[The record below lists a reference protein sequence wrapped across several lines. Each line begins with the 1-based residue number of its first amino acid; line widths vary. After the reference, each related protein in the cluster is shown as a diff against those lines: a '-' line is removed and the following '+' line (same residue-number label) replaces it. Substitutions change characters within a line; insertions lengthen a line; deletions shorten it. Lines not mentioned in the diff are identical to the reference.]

1 MRCLGI
7 AAVVVALGLPC
18 CAKGRVVEAGFWF
31 DRVTFDLPVG
41 DVERI
46 GGPIRP
52 DEQSQIESVARAEL
66 ETAYAGLRIRFT
78 WQPSGFHRVSV
89 VQDIPA
95 RGLPVAGASRRVPF
109 GGGVGSVS
117 FRTLGSQAVANA
129 PRDANR
135 ARIIEAIGKGVGRTA
150 AHEFA
155 HQILLRVNLHNT
167 KDADSYENGVSD
179 RPSQFYGTLHWAFA
193 RPLLAEVVG
202 QTDSRSITKTR

>member
-1 MRCLGI
+1 M
-7 AAVVVALGLPC
+7 
-18 CAKGRVVEAGFWF
+18 VEAGFWF

-52 DEQSQIESVARAEL
+52 DEQSRIESVARAEL
-66 ETAYAGLRIRFT
+66 EAAYAGLRIRFT
-78 WQPSGFHRVSV
+78 GQPSGFYRVSV
-89 VQDIPA
+89 VQDIPG

-117 FRTLGSQAVANA
+117 FRTLGAQAVANA
-129 PRDANR
+129 PATRIAR
-135 ARIIEAIGKGVGRTA
+135 AFIAAIGKGIGRTA

-155 HQILLRVNLHNT
+155 HQILVRVNLHDT
-167 KDADSYENGVSD
+167 KDADSYENGVSN

-193 RPLLAEVVG
+193 RPQLEAQLG
-202 QTDSRSITKTR
+202 KDRTR

>member
-1 MRCLGI
+1 MKCVCLAV
-7 AAVVVALGLPC
+7 AAISALTLASCETGHI
-18 CAKGRVVEAGFWF
+18 VEAGFWF
-31 DRVTFDLPVG
+31 DRVTFALPVG

-52 DEQSQIESVARAEL
+52 DEQSQIESIARAEL
-66 ETAYAGLRIRFT
+66 EAAYAGLRIRFT
-78 WQPSGFHRVSV
+78 RQPSGFYRVSV

-129 PRDANR
+129 PRDATR
-135 ARIIEAIGKGVGRTA
+135 ARIIEAIGKGIGRTA

-155 HQILLRVNLHNT
+155 HQILVSVNLHDT
-167 KDADSYENGVSD
+167 KDPDSYEHGISD
-179 RPSQFYGTLHWAFA
+179 RPSQYYGTLHWAFA
-193 RPLLAEVVG
+193 RPHLA
-202 QTDSRSITKTR
+202 KTLGAP

>member
-1 MRCLGI
+1 VTGAAI
-7 AAVVVALGLPC
+7 ALPSC
-18 CAKGRVVEAGFWF
+18 SKEHVVEAGFWF

-52 DEQSQIESVARAEL
+52 DEQSQIESLARAEL
-66 ETAYAGLRIRFT
+66 EAAYAGLRIRFT
-78 WQPSGFHRVSV
+78 RQPSGFYRTSV
-89 VQDIPA
+89 VQDIPG

-129 PRDANR
+129 PRDTNR
-135 ARIIEAIGKGVGRTA
+135 ARIIEAIGKGIGRTA

-155 HQILLRVNLHNT
+155 HQILLRVNLHDT
-167 KDADSYENGVSD
+167 KDDDSYENGISN
-179 RPSQFYGTLHWAFA
+179 RPSQFYGTLHWSFA
-193 RPLLAEVVG
+193 KPHLESALGGNR
-202 QTDSRSITKTR
+202 